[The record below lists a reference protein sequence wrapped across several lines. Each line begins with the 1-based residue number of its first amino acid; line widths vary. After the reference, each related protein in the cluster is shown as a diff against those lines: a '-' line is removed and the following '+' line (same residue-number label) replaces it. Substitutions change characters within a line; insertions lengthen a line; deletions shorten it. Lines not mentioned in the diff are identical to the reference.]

1 MLRYSPMVSGTN
13 FQQAI
18 DEFIKEFDSSDFDI
32 CFDEEEGEEV
42 EISTYESF
50 YSSGQYCFDFN
61 HFTNFVS
68 EVKSMEIS
76 KDDTCFNT
84 LTQSIYCFDIDN
96 DEYYRKYKDKDLECE
111 IEHEGELI
119 SISSCSQNIF
129 YDFGLR
135 KFKRVFDKDWYP
147 SCEKPLIVFSYPN
160 PKIKAKF
167 KNQELKYLES
177 FIYELVVRLELQYLS
192 KSTIPLMRESDGYYY
207 DEEYDEELDSEED
220 EENENKID
228 SLETYN
234 EGIPLYLSAIQINDH
249 EMKYLGFYKV
259 LEHFSLFATNKEYYQ
274 KMIARLN
281 IYNPKNSIKS
291 DYIQSIFDL
300 ANEKKGYSSK
310 DKNYLQPLLKELG
323 IESFIELLPKMLI
336 DDLFREDILKIDNV
350 TNRLKV
356 TNCDKLCSQL
366 MKELYD
372 TRNYVAH
379 AKSNITKE
387 PRIKSKEDIK
397 TINLFMN
404 ALAKVAITWFNQL
417 PESYQ

>member
-1 MLRYSPMVSGTN
+1 MKASEYLVLLLMLRYSLMVSGTN

-18 DEFIKEFDSSDFDI
+18 DEFIKEFCLSDFDI
-32 CFDEEEGEEV
+32 CFEEGDEEA
-42 EISTYESF
+42 EISMNESTYPL
-50 YSSGQYCFDFN
+50 DFN
-61 HFTNFVS
+61 QFTNFVS

-228 SLETYN
+228 SLE
-234 EGIPLYLSAIQINDH
+234 
-249 EMKYLGFYKV
+249 
-259 LEHFSLFATNKEYYQ
+259 
-274 KMIARLN
+274 
-281 IYNPKNSIKS
+281 
-291 DYIQSIFDL
+291 
-300 ANEKKGYSSK
+300 
-310 DKNYLQPLLKELG
+310 
-323 IESFIELLPKMLI
+323 
-336 DDLFREDILKIDNV
+336 
-350 TNRLKV
+350 
-356 TNCDKLCSQL
+356 
-366 MKELYD
+366 
-372 TRNYVAH
+372 
-379 AKSNITKE
+379 
-387 PRIKSKEDIK
+387 
-397 TINLFMN
+397 
-404 ALAKVAITWFNQL
+404 
-417 PESYQ
+417 

>member
-1 MLRYSPMVSGTN
+1 MVSGTN

-50 YSSGQYCFDFN
+50 YSSGEYCFNFN
-61 HFTNFVS
+61 DFTNFVS

-84 LTQSIYCFDIDN
+84 LTQSIYCFDIDS
-96 DEYYRKYKDKDLECE
+96 DEYYRNKYKDLECA

-129 YDFGLR
+129 YDFGLI
-135 KFKRVFDKDWYP
+135 KFQRVLDKDWYS

-177 FIYELVVRLELQYLS
+177 FIYELVVRFELQYLS

-207 DEEYDEELDSEED
+207 DEELDSE

-228 SLETYN
+228 SLETHN

-281 IYNPKNSIKS
+281 IYNPKNWQIP
-291 DYIQSIFDL
+291 
-300 ANEKKGYSSK
+300 A
-310 DKNYLQPLLKELG
+310 
-323 IESFIELLPKMLI
+323 FI
-336 DDLFREDILKIDNV
+336 
-350 TNRLKV
+350 
-356 TNCDKLCSQL
+356 
-366 MKELYD
+366 
-372 TRNYVAH
+372 
-379 AKSNITKE
+379 
-387 PRIKSKEDIK
+387 
-397 TINLFMN
+397 
-404 ALAKVAITWFNQL
+404 
-417 PESYQ
+417 